1 MKLKTL
7 KDLEIMYEKKVPES
21 PFVHSWRLKAEAIK
35 WVKEILKTDE
45 ETLQSALSRNTRVS
59 WIKYFFNITEDDLK

>member
-1 MKLKTL
+1 MTLKTL
-7 KDLEIMYEKKVPES
+7 KDIERIEKDCEWVYSLE
-21 PFVHSWRLKAEAIK
+21 LKAEAIK

-59 WIKYFFNITEDDLK
+59 WIVHFFNITEEDLK